1 MEKPIIIPNRAQGIY
16 GILHAPRDF
25 ATQERR
31 VGLILIHSQGG
42 SKIGHKRSFVE
53 LSRRL
58 EAKGVAVLRFD
69 LLGEGES
76 EELNED
82 PYLNWRG
89 IIPAI
94 KYLCGAL
101 PIDRLILLGDCFGG
115 LLSAYYSKLD
125 RRVERVIAWNLAQM
139 KWPEDLLAGFEGSA
153 AMPADSLTL
162 YRHKLFTRD
171 VWRKLLTFNLHYSE
185 IIRHAFLAPAGA
197 HFKRI
202 ARRTTTMTRRLFAG
216 RQSDDGKPSTEA
228 GRQAPVCVLHA
239 SSPPGSER
247 AVAIARHV
255 FDKLGFAAEHVLI
268 PGIPFSQSW
277 KSQAFAQVEG
287 QIFRDDQRHSE

>member
-1 MEKPIIIPNRAQGIY
+1 MEKAIIIPNRMQGIY

-25 ATQERR
+25 AAQERR

-89 IIPAI
+89 IIPAV
-94 KYLCGAL
+94 KYLCGVL

-115 LLSAYYSKLD
+115 LLSAYYAKLD
-125 RRVERVIAWNLAQM
+125 QRVERVIAWNLAQM
-139 KWPEDLLAGFEGSA
+139 KWPEDLLAGFE
-153 AMPADSLTL
+153 
-162 YRHKLFTRD
+162 
-171 VWRKLLTFNLHYSE
+171 
-185 IIRHAFLAPAGA
+185 
-197 HFKRI
+197 
-202 ARRTTTMTRRLFAG
+202 
-216 RQSDDGKPSTEA
+216 
-228 GRQAPVCVLHA
+228 
-239 SSPPGSER
+239 
-247 AVAIARHV
+247 
-255 FDKLGFAAEHVLI
+255 
-268 PGIPFSQSW
+268 
-277 KSQAFAQVEG
+277 
-287 QIFRDDQRHSE
+287 